1 MGGVDISI
9 ARCEVA
15 GEMVFTGSDATAVQV
30 GASLPEGQNARLRA
44 VLRCIQALLKRIPN
58 VVCARKKHL
67 VSNLDLDG

>member
-1 MGGVDISI
+1 MGLIFQSLVAKLPAKWSSRIRRNSSAGWSII
-9 ARCEVA
+9 ARR
-15 GEMVFTGSDATAVQV
+15 
-30 GASLPEGQNARLRA
+30 GQNARLRA